1 MKYSGRIGRSEAAK
15 SFDENAVRIAV
26 EAHIRHGE
34 TEYDEL
40 LMSGCERWEAR
51 DKLRFKVQRL
61 LDAWSISTS

>member
-1 MKYSGRIGRSEAAK
+1 MQKEKSNEISEAAR

-26 EAHIRHGE
+26 EAHIRHAE

-51 DKLRFKVQRL
+51 DKVDSKVQQV
-61 LDAWSISTS
+61 LDL